1 MTASAGP
8 SAAVFLDRDG
18 TIIEDVT
25 YLGRPEEVRLL
36 PRAAEGIAVL
46 NRSGLPVIVA
56 TNQSVVGRGMIDVAM
71 LDAIH
76 ARLRDVIAAAGA
88 LVDAIYIC
96 PHHPD
101 EGCECR
107 KPRPGLLL
115 QAAAERNLDLAAS
128 FMVGDRPLDILAG
141 QAAGCRTVLVETG
154 PPGAWDEAA
163 GAVPDFRAPDLYEAA
178 VWIVAATREEGHLVS

>member
-1 MTASAGP
+1 MTASAGASP
-8 SAAVFLDRDG
+8 AVFLDRDG

-25 YLGRPEEVRLL
+25 YLRHPDEVRLL
-36 PRAAEGIAVL
+36 PRAGQAIGLL
-46 NRSGLPVIVA
+46 NAAGLPVIVA
-56 TNQSVVGRGMIDVAM
+56 TNQSVIARGMVDPAT
-71 LDAIH
+71 LEAIH
-76 ARLRDVIAAAGA
+76 ERLRRALAGEGA
-88 LVDAIYIC
+88 SIDAIYVC

-101 EGCECR
+101 EGCVCR

-115 QAAAERNLDLAAS
+115 QAAAEWHLDLTAS

-154 PPGAWDEAA
+154 PPGAWDDGA

-178 VWIVAATREEGHLVS
+178 RWIVSVAGGPGT